1 LTEMLGDG
9 VRLMLLGMVVVFS
22 LLSLLVLAVK
32 AMSLLA
38 LSIEGPAAVR
48 NVPHTEAPHVENS
61 ELVAAV
67 TAAIHAHR
75 KGSNS

>member
-9 VRLMLLGMVVVFS
+9 VRLMILGMVVVFS

-32 AMSLLA
+32 AMSRLA
-38 LSIEGPAAVR
+38 LSIEGPAAIR
-48 NVPHTEAPHVENS
+48 NVPHTEVPHVEDT

-67 TAAIHAHR
+67 TAAIHSNR
-75 KGSNS
+75 KGSNN